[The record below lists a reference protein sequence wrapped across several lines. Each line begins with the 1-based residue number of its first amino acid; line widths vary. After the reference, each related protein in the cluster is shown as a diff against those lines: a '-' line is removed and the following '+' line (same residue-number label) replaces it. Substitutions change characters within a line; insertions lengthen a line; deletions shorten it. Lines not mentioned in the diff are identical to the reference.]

1 MKFQAKWPPIRRE
14 TPEDIKEDI
23 SYYEKRA
30 AAFRAIPTSGL
41 KKTGARTYH
50 SEEELFAGERKTGHT
65 LKDEFRSDMSHA
77 FSEEEQLIVF
87 EKYVQKIMHGKTGY
101 GGQPR
106 ERAEGIV
113 LRLWQEM
120 MEDQGGG

>member
-1 MKFQAKWPPIRRE
+1 MKWQKKWPPLRQE
-14 TPEDIKEDI
+14 VPEDIQTDI
-23 SYYEKRA
+23 DYYEKRA

-41 KKTGARTYH
+41 KKAGARTY
-50 SEEELFAGERKTGHT
+50 SSTEDVFKTESKGHT
-65 LKDEFRSDMSHA
+65 LKDEFQNEMRRA
-77 FSEEEQLIVF
+77 FSEEDQLRVF
-87 EKYVQKIMHGKTGY
+87 ERFVQKIMHSKTGY

-113 LRLWQEM
+113 LRLWQEL